1 MTTNAAPNEEERHK
15 FPKKHLVTGERILW
29 EGRPSIVVY
38 FLRSLLLFVFGAVF
52 GVLAILQSNQNV
64 DLSNL
69 VTFLALL
76 AMLLLVVLMVGVH
89 RRWGMFAGLVS
100 LVIIGLVVLNVHV
113 NGLVYFIPMAI
124 GLLAFAIEYVVWSHT
139 YFAISDR
146 RIMTQYGIFNIM
158 FADTQIDRVQNVT
171 VVQPLIER
179 ILGYGDV
186 MFATAGEM
194 GGIKSDDSREMMKSG
209 GAIVW
214 DNIPKPFQVRKVAEE
229 IIFSATRRQAVQ
241 YVPAPAMAYVA
252 PQVVTPQAPAYAP
265 SQTAAQPAQSYAP
278 TTTAAQPAPAS
289 AAAPPQP
296 SIPTAEAEERM
307 IKLKEMRD
315 KNLISEEEYQQKR
328 KEILGR
334 F

>member
-1 MTTNAAPNEEERHK
+1 M
-15 FPKKHLVTGERILW
+15 
-29 EGRPSIVVY
+29 VY
-38 FLRSLLLFVFGAVF
+38 FLRSLLLFVFGGLF
-52 GVLAILQSNQNV
+52 GVMAILQSNQEV
-64 DLSNL
+64 DLANL
-69 VTFLALL
+69 GTFLALL

-89 RRWGMFAGLVS
+89 RKWGLLSGLISVA
-100 LVIIGLVVLNVHV
+100 IIVLVVLNVHV
-113 NGLVYFIPMAI
+113 NGLVYFIPMII
-124 GLLAFAIEYVVWSHT
+124 GLLAFAIEYLIWSHT

-194 GGIKSDDSREMMKSG
+194 GGIKSDDPREMMKSG

-229 IIFSATRRQAVQ
+229 IIFSANRRQTVQ
-241 YVPAPAMAYVA
+241 YVTATAPTFVA
-252 PQVVTPQAPAYAP
+252 PQVVSQPAPAYAP
-265 SQTAAQPAQSYAP
+265 SQPAAQPAQTYATSAP
-278 TTTAAQPAPAS
+278 AVQPAAS
-289 AAAPPQP
+289 TAAPPQP